1 MSNPWGVSLRKTG
14 LNQQRLDSAQS
25 QINSL
30 NERQSDLQQLSA
42 TNMNKQNMYE
52 DRQGSL
58 AADAMMGQQER
69 LYSQGGK
76 LKRRKSRRHRKSRKQ
91 RRTRSR
97 RYRRQ

>member
-30 NERQSDLQQLSA
+30 NKRQSDLQQLSA
-42 TNMNKQNMYE
+42 TNMNKQNVYE

-58 AADAMMGQQER
+58 AADAMMGQQE
-69 LYSQGGK
+69 K
-76 LKRRKSRRHRKSRKQ
+76 IV
-91 RRTRSR
+91 
-97 RYRRQ
+97 